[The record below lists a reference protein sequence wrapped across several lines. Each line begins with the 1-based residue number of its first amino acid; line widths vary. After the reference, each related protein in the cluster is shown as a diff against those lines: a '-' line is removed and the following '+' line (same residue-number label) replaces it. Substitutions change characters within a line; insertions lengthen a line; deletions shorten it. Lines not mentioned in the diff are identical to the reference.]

1 MRLIWRYEYFIL
13 VSRALTDKKLRMKVR
28 LLDDLCCSLFML
40 HLLIYIFLLF
50 WSNDTKLFL
59 LPHYL
64 RAMVVGDMLRWLMGS
79 LYVFSEKFEPFFSVA
94 YSSDGF

>member
-1 MRLIWRYEYFIL
+1 MRHIWRYEYFIL

-28 LLDDLCCSLFML
+28 LLVDLCCSL
-40 HLLIYIFLLF
+40 IFLLF